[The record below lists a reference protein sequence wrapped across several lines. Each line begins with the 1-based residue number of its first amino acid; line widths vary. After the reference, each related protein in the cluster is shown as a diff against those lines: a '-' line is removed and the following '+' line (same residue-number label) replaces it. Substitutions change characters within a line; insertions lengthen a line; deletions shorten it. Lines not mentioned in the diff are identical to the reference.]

1 MRTVIQRVTQSAVS
15 VSGKIV
21 GEIEKGLLVLLG
33 VENNDT
39 ERDAEYLANKI
50 INLRVFED
58 ENGKMNKSL
67 VETGGQMLVVSQFT
81 LYGDC
86 QKGRRPSFI
95 QAAEPEKAKHLYEH
109 FADLVSKTGI
119 RVESGRFQE
128 TMAVSLVN
136 DGPVTLIID
145 SK

>member
-1 MRTVIQRVTQSAVS
+1 MRTVIQRVTQSDVS

-86 QKGRRPSFI
+86 SKGRRPSFI

>member
-39 ERDAEYLANKI
+39 ERDAQYLANKI

-109 FADLVSKTGI
+109 FAYLVSKTGI